1 MDAYRY
7 IMVTKCAISENTT
20 EYIPVVIGVIGITA
34 SLYNYYSQ
42 FGVLQ
47 SERDVHLLASL
58 GTTALASYMATT
70 ILKTIRLSTC
80 NIPISY

>member
-1 MDAYRY
+1 M
-7 IMVTKCAISENTT
+7 TKCLISENAT
-20 EYIPVVIGVIGITA
+20 EYVPVMIGIIGISV
-34 SLYNYYSQ
+34 SLYNYFSQ
-42 FGVLQ
+42 FEVLQ

>member
-1 MDAYRY
+1 
-7 IMVTKCAISENTT
+7 MVTKCMISENAT
-20 EYIPVVIGVIGITA
+20 EYVPVIIGIIGIGV

-70 ILKTIRLSTC
+70 VLKSIRLTTC
-80 NIPISY
+80 NVPIPY